1 MRNFAIIIAILSL
14 SSCGFYKRQYTSGW
28 MLTHRHVA
36 NNNKL
41 VSDTPLSNVSAEMD
55 NTNPVID
62 QHALI
67 DQHTFVADTIIPENQ
82 TTPNANVLPEKKEE
96 EQDFFTPKEGYNTN
110 NLNPNTNYNEEL
122 AKKTFNKRVKNASR
136 GLKIMFLGFAYF
148 ILGLALELNGV
159 ANAELWMAMS
169 ILGLIAALASFIYM
183 FYFTY
188 KSFEIQVNNPD
199 TIFDR
204 QSKSQLIF
212 PAVFCILMSSWIGLI
227 FALVLVIKS
236 SNSRNKKK

>member
-36 NNNKL
+36 SNNKL
-41 VSDTPLSNVSAEMD
+41 VSDTPLANVSAEMD

-62 QHALI
+62 QHA
-67 DQHTFVADTIIPENQ
+67 FVADTITPENQ
-82 TTPNANVLPEKKEE
+82 STPRSNALPEKKEE
-96 EQDFFTPKEGYNTN
+96 EQDFYTPKEGYNTN

-136 GLKIMFLGFAYF
+136 GLKIMFIGFAYF

-169 ILGLIAALASFIYM
+169 ILGLIAAMASFIYM
-183 FYFTY
+183 FYFTF
-188 KSFEIQVNNPD
+188 KSFEIQVNHPD

-212 PAVFCILMSSWIGLI
+212 PAVFCILMSGWIGLI